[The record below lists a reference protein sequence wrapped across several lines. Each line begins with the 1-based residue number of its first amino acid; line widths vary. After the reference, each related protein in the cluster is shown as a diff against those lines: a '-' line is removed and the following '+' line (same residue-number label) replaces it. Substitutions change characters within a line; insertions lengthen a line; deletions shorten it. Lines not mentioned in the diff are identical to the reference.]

1 MSVSKLLIG
10 KTHSGH
16 PVEILSSLANRH
28 GLIAGATGTGKTVTL
43 QRLAEAFSRD
53 GVSVF
58 TADVKGDLAGLCQ
71 PAGQNPKVE
80 QRREQLGL
88 GPLQPRGC
96 PTLLWDVAG
105 VSGHPMRATIS
116 AMGPT
121 LLGRM
126 LEVSDTQESVL
137 EVALSFAQRRG
148 IDLVDLDSLQQLLS
162 WLEEHAKDLKDE
174 FGSISSRSV
183 GAIQREVISFENSG
197 GNRLFGRP
205 LLVFDHL
212 LQRDF
217 SGQGVINVLDARELM
232 NHPRSYSMLLLY
244 VLSSLF
250 KQLPE
255 VGDLERPKLVFFFD
269 EAHLLFD
276 DAPKALVDMIERV
289 VRLVRSKGVGVYFVT
304 QTPQDIPEDVLAQLG
319 HRVQHALRAFTP
331 KDQKAVRATAET
343 FRQNEAIEIEEV
355 ITQLAVGEALVS
367 VLDAEGRPTVVERV
381 FIAPPES
388 RLGPVT
394 DEERKAVRDRSPL
407 KPIYDAP
414 ITGPAPVEGVRAAL
428 SAAVANAAEQE
439 ASAAHSEAAAEEPQ
453 STAPRGNNRQGLGEA
468 FSKTFTRTIASTIA
482 RQATRA
488 TQRAAGGFA
497 RNLLKSIFGGGRR

>member
-1 MSVSKLLIG
+1 MAASKLLIG
-10 KTHSGH
+10 KTETGT

-58 TADVKGDLAGLCQ
+58 TADVKGDLVGLSQAG
-71 PAGQNPKVE
+71 GQNSKVIE
-80 QRREQLGL
+80 RREKLKM
-88 GPLQPRGC
+88 GPLEPRGC

-105 VSGHPMRATIS
+105 LTGHPMRATVS

-121 LLGRM
+121 MLARM

-137 EVALSFAQRRG
+137 EVALSFAQRRN
-148 IDLVDLDSLQQLLS
+148 IDLIDIDCLQQLLS

-183 GAIQREVISFENSG
+183 GAIQREVLSFENAG
-197 GNRLFGRP
+197 GSRLFGRP
-205 LLVFDHL
+205 LLAFDHL
-212 LQRDF
+212 LQKDF
-217 SGQGVINVLDARELM
+217 SGQGVISVLDARELM

-250 KQLPE
+250 KTLPE

-304 QTPQDIPEDVLAQLG
+304 QTPQDIPDEVLAQLG

-331 KDQKAVRATAET
+331 KDQKSVRATAQT
-343 FRQNEAIEIEEV
+343 FRQNDSIDIETV

-367 VLDAEGRPTVVERV
+367 VLDSEGRPTVVERV
-381 FIAPPES
+381 FVAPPDS
-388 RLGPVT
+388 RLGPIT
-394 DEERKAVRDRSPL
+394 DEERKALRERSPL
-407 KPIYDAP
+407 HPIYDTP
-414 ITGPAPVEGVRAAL
+414 IAGAAPVEAVRAAL
-428 SAAVANAAEQE
+428 SAAVAE
-439 ASAAHSEAAAEEPQ
+439 ANSDQPQPVDETPQPAAHP
-453 STAPRGNNRQGLGEA
+453 NNRQGLGEA

-488 TQRAAGGFA
+488 TQKVAGGFA
-497 RNLLKSIFGGGRR
+497 RQLLKSLFGGGRQ

>member
-1 MSVSKLLIG
+1 MAASKLLIG
-10 KTHSGH
+10 KTETGT

-58 TADVKGDLAGLCQ
+58 TADVKGDLAGLSQ
-71 PAGQNPKVE
+71 AGGQNAKVIE
-80 QRREQLGL
+80 RREKLKL
-88 GPLQPRGC
+88 GPLEPRGC

-121 LLGRM
+121 MLGRM

-137 EVALSFAQRRG
+137 EVALSFAERRG
-148 IDLVDLDSLQQLLS
+148 IDLVDIDCLQQLLS
-162 WLEEHAKDLKDE
+162 WLEEHSKDLKDE
-174 FGSISSRSV
+174 FGSISSRSI
-183 GAIQREVISFENSG
+183 GAIQREVLSFENG
-197 GNRLFGRP
+197 GGKLLFGRP
-205 LLVFDHL
+205 LLAFDHL
-212 LQRDF
+212 LQKDF
-217 SGQGVINVLDARELM
+217 SGQGVISVLDARELL

-250 KQLPE
+250 KTLPE

-304 QTPQDIPEDVLAQLG
+304 QTPQDIPDDVLAQLG

-343 FRQNEAIEIEEV
+343 FRQNDSIEIESV

-381 FIAPPES
+381 WVAPPDS

-394 DEERKAVRDRSPL
+394 DEERRTIRERSPL
-407 KPIYDAP
+407 KPLYDAQV
-414 ITGPAPVEGVRAAL
+414 TDAAPVERVRAAL
-428 SAAVANAAEQE
+428 AAAIPSE
-439 ASAAHSEAAAEEPQ
+439 EAAAPPVAEPAEAAARP
-453 STAPRGNNRQGLGEA
+453 SNRQGLGEA

-482 RQATRA
+482 RQATRT
-488 TQRAAGGFA
+488 TQRVAGGFA
-497 RNLLKSIFGGGRR
+497 RELLKSIFGGRR